1 MWKLKKCKKCGSQPI
16 LNINDAGRQNGY
28 SIRWAFVECEKC
40 GETGRVASNIVFDLA
55 SDISNGVQKEI
66 DFARLVGMEVIDLAE
81 KYRKI

>member
-28 SIRWAFVECEKC
+28 SIRWAFVACEKC

-55 SDISNGVQKEI
+55 SDTTAEDAIQKWNE
-66 DFARLVGMEVIDLAE
+66 DN
-81 KYRKI
+81 

>member
-55 SDISNGVQKEI
+55 SDTTAESAIQKWNE
-66 DFARLVGMEVIDLAE
+66 DN
-81 KYRKI
+81 

>member
-55 SDISNGVQKEI
+55 SDTT
-66 DFARLVGMEVIDLAE
+66 AE
-81 KYRKI
+81 SAIQRWNEDN